1 MNFFEEAVSVHMQW
15 KQRLRAIVDGR
26 EETLDAASAAS
37 DCACELGRWIYGEG
51 AMHHN
56 KPEYQ
61 ELLQAHAG
69 FHQAAADLMAKV
81 QAGDRAGALKSLN
94 GGDFQTASSRTVVA
108 IGNLR
113 RELETQLNR
122 QPDY

>member
-1 MNFFEEAVSVHMQW
+1 MNFFEEAVSVHLQW

-26 EETLDAASAAS
+26 EEPFDAASAAS

-51 AMHHN
+51 AMHQN
-56 KPEYQ
+56 KPAYQ

-69 FHQAAADLMAKV
+69 FHQAAADLMVKV
-81 QAGDRAGALKSLN
+81 QAGDHAGALKSLN
-94 GGDFQTASSRTVVA
+94 GGDFQSASSRTVVA

-113 RELETQLNR
+113 HELEILLNR
-122 QPDY
+122 HPD

>member
-26 EETLDAASAAS
+26 EAPLDAESAAS

-51 AMHHN
+51 AMHRN
-56 KPEYQ
+56 NPVYQ

-69 FHQAAADLMAKV
+69 FHRAAADLMHKV
-81 QAGDRAGALKSLN
+81 QAGDRAAALKSLN
-94 GGDFQTASSRTVVA
+94 GGDFQTASSRTVLA

-113 RELETQLNR
+113 HELEMQANR
-122 QPDY
+122 LPE